1 MTVCENRYK
10 AVRVFCILVVFL
22 GAAVFFGCEDTEK
35 YTDEKTSSNG
45 LEVGEMT
52 FILPGNVALTMVKVE
67 AGTFEMSVK
76 DGENDS
82 DEVAH
87 QATLTRDFTLA
98 GRR

>member
-1 MTVCENRYK
+1 MHPGGFSGSGC
-10 AVRVFCILVVFL
+10 
-22 GAAVFFGCEDTEK
+22 FFGCEDTEK